1 MLTLKTKNREI
12 VDLFNGLQSV
22 QDLQGVRFGLL
33 VSKNV
38 RIIQQELSDLEE
50 ASKPSDE
57 FVVLSQKVNA
67 LNDDK
72 EAIQKLEEEQK
83 ELIEA
88 RREQLKEIEKLLDEE
103 IEISLHPVKEDV
115 LPENITA
122 AQITAID
129 RLMK

>member
-72 EAIQKLEEEQK
+72 EAIQKLEEEHK

-88 RREQLKEIEKLLDEE
+88 RRATKRD
-103 IEISLHPVKEDV
+103 
-115 LPENITA
+115 
-122 AQITAID
+122 
-129 RLMK
+129 

>member
-1 MLTLKTKNREI
+1 MDYNQYK
-12 VDLFNGLQSV
+12 
-22 QDLQGVRFGLL
+22 DLQGVRFGLL

-72 EAIQKLEEEQK
+72 EAIQKLEEEHK

-88 RREQLKEIEKLLDEE
+88 RREQKKLK
-103 IEISLHPVKEDV
+103 
-115 LPENITA
+115 NF
-122 AQITAID
+122 
-129 RLMK
+129 